1 MAKTHALSA
10 SISRSHAPFPTSG
23 MFSCM
28 HAPYAAICVAVRG
41 MERVRSVG
49 KIAAR
54 DRIAGRHRG
63 SGRGARGETGER
75 AALRIFPG
83 RTIGPHREEAVLR
96 RSATLSDAL
105 APGFA
110 RDVALMTRRSFD

>member
-54 DRIAGRHRG
+54 DRIARDVIAGQGAGRAGRRE
-63 SGRGARGETGER
+63 SGRRCGSFPVVPSVRTARK
-75 AALRIFPG
+75 
-83 RTIGPHREEAVLR
+83 
-96 RSATLSDAL
+96 RS
-105 APGFA
+105 
-110 RDVALMTRRSFD
+110 